1 MHDCNLVINI
11 YSQSSNSLVLGEA
24 LAWSFSCKLVRKK
37 MCGNMWKQRAPPNFE
52 GGNAHPSHGY
62 LPRVWWYD
70 KKHNWFL
77 KFRFIYQ
84 STYSIFLLHLLSIAS
99 SLGLLFIAS
108 SLYSIFSSLYISSLH
123 CIFPS
128 LHLLFIASSLHCIFS
143 SLHLLLIA
151 SSLYFTFSS
160 LHCIFIKLNSN
171 CIGSSASSL
180 YSILFPLH
188 LLFIASPM
196 QHLLNASSLQ
206 CLYLHSIF
214 SSLQPH

>member
-11 YSQSSNSLVLGEA
+11 CSQSSNSLVLGEA

-84 STYSIFLLHLLSIAS
+84 SIFLLHLLSIAS

-108 SLYSIFSSLYISSLH
+108 SLYSIFSSLY
-123 CIFPS
+123 
-128 LHLLFIASSLHCIFS
+128 LLVIVHIFS
-143 SLHLLLIA
+143 SLHLPLIA
-151 SSLYFTFSS
+151 SSL
-160 LHCIFIKLNSN
+160 HR
-171 CIGSSASSL
+171 
-180 YSILFPLH
+180 
-188 LLFIASPM
+188 
-196 QHLLNASSLQ
+196 
-206 CLYLHSIF
+206 IF
-214 SSLQPH
+214 SSLYLLFIVIIYWAWHGYIG

>member
-1 MHDCNLVINI
+1 MHDCNQVINI
-11 YSQSSNSLVLGEA
+11 CRQSYNSLVLGEA

-77 KFRFIYQ
+77 KFRFMHQ

-108 SLYSIFSSLYISSLH
+108 SLHSIFSSLLY
-123 CIFPS
+123 
-128 LHLLFIASSLHCIFS
+128 LLFIVHIFS

-151 SSLYFTFSS
+151 SSLHRIFSS
-160 LHCIFIKLNSN
+160 LHIPDQNSKL
-171 CIGSSASSL
+171 
-180 YSILFPLH
+180 Y
-188 LLFIASPM
+188 
-196 QHLLNASSLQ
+196 
-206 CLYLHSIF
+206 
-214 SSLQPH
+214 

>member
-11 YSQSSNSLVLGEA
+11 SGQSSNSLVVGEA

-77 KFRFIYQ
+77 KFRLLHQY
-84 STYSIFLLHLLSIAS
+84 TYSIFLLHLLSIAF

-108 SLYSIFSSLYISSLH
+108 SLHSTYLLFIISSLH
-123 CIFPS
+123 CTY
-128 LHLLFIASSLHCIFS
+128 LLFIASSPHCIFSSSDLLFIVSSLHCIFS
-143 SLHLLLIA
+143 SLHLLFIA
-151 SSLYFTFSS
+151 HS
-160 LHCIFIKLNSN
+160 
-171 CIGSSASSL
+171 
-180 YSILFPLH
+180 
-188 LLFIASPM
+188 LLFIAS
-196 QHLLNASSLQ
+196 SL
-206 CLYLHSIF
+206 S
-214 SSLQPH
+214 